1 MSSDLHVALYHPE
14 IPQNTG
20 NIGRLCL
27 GVDATLHLVHPLS
40 FDTSE
45 KAVRR
50 AGLDYWKH
58 VKLVEHPNEEAFWAW
73 TEGRAVHLLAGQ
85 GARPYTQIPFQP
97 GDVYLFGRE
106 TVGLPKDL
114 VASRGAWHIPMT
126 GATRSLNVANAVAV
140 VVYQSL
146 QRLQPELF

>member
-1 MSSDLHVALYHPE
+1 MGLDLHIALYHPE

-58 VKLVEHPNEEAFWAW
+58 VQLREHADESAFWNWVGERNVYLFA
-73 TEGRAVHLLAGQ
+73 AQ
-85 GARPYTQIPFQP
+85 GEKPYSQIPFAP
-97 GDVYLFGRE
+97 GDVYLFGKE
-106 TVGLPKDL
+106 TVGLPKEL
-114 VASRGAWHIPMT
+114 VAERGGWHIPMP
-126 GATRSLNVANAVAV
+126 GAIRSLNVANAASIVI
-140 VVYQSL
+140 YQAM